1 MKKVNGLRWWVVGL
15 VALAAVINYI
25 DRQAFGALWPDIA
38 SELFPDMDADGSKT
52 IYGTISAIFILSYA
66 AGQTI
71 FGKIFDWI
79 GTRIGFAI
87 SIGVWSIATMIH
99 AFAKGM
105 ISFSIFRSILGIAE
119 AGNWPGAAKA
129 NAEWFPTK
137 ERAFA
142 QGIFNS
148 GAAIGGIV
156 AYPIIGLL
164 AIYLSWQSIFICVG
178 LIGFLWL
185 LPWLYIVK
193 SSPEKHPWLSEN
205 EKNYILSGQ
214 KNQDVDGDGC
224 YDEGY
229 SPKTFELLKRKES
242 WGVIIAS
249 AAIDPIWWLFI
260 VWIPI
265 YLNETF
271 GMNVKD
277 IAFSAWVPYVGAM
290 LGAWFGGLLAQNKL
304 SKGWSVNRTRKVVIT
319 LGCLIMVPCF
329 LLLRSPGGP
338 TMLGFFGV
346 EESTA
351 LTMVEPDVKEVL
363 NNKTFKGLFND
374 DEINIVS
381 QINGQSADVIMAN
394 SYISEAISAAIEK
407 QEFDKAPSKETMG
420 KLSAIAK
427 LKNAQETAAIV
438 AIMIMALLL
447 FGFQTAIGNV
457 QTLPSDMFSGKVV
470 GTLSG
475 FAGTAA
481 KLGAFGLTALIP
493 FLTRGGNYTPA
504 FLIGGALAII
514 ALAAVWLLCPNIQPL
529 KPKST

>member
-1 MKKVNGLRWWVVGL
+1 MKINGLRWWVVGL

-38 SELFPDMDADGSKT
+38 KELFPDMDADGTKK
-52 IYGTISAIFILSYA
+52 IYGTISAVFIIAYA

-71 FGKIFDWI
+71 FGKIFDWV
-79 GTRIGFAI
+79 GTRIGFAL
-87 SIGVWSIATMIH
+87 SIGIWSLATMVH

-105 ISFSIFRSILGIAE
+105 LTFSFFRAILGIAE

-164 AIYLSWQSIFICVG
+164 SIYLSWQAIFVCVG
-178 LIGFLWL
+178 LVGLLWL
-185 LPWLYIVK
+185 LPWLYLVK
-193 SSPEKHPWLSEN
+193 ASPEKHPWLTEE
-205 EKNYILSGQ
+205 EKNYILTGQ
-214 KNQDVDGDGC
+214 KNLDEDGNVE
-224 YDEGY
+224 DEY
-229 SPKTFELLKRKES
+229 NPPTAELLKRKES

-265 YLNETF
+265 YLNEVF
-271 GMNVKD
+271 GLNVKD

-290 LGAWFGGLLAQNKL
+290 FGAWAGGLLAQNRL
-304 SKGWSVNRTRKVVIT
+304 SSGWSVDKTRKMVIT
-319 LGCLIMVPCF
+319 LGCLIMIPCF
-329 LLLRSPGGP
+329 ILLRAPG
-338 TMLGFFGV
+338 
-346 EESTA
+346 
-351 LTMVEPDVKEVL
+351 
-363 NNKTFKGLFND
+363 
-374 DEINIVS
+374 
-381 QINGQSADVIMAN
+381 
-394 SYISEAISAAIEK
+394 
-407 QEFDKAPSKETMG
+407 
-420 KLSAIAK
+420 SAI
-427 LKNAQETAAIV
+427 NAV
-438 AIMIMALLL
+438 MIMAVLL
-447 FGFQTAIGNV
+447 FGFQVAIGNV

-481 KLGAFGLTALIP
+481 KLGAFGLTILVP
-493 FLTRGGNYTPA
+493 LLTKGGNYTPA

-514 ALAAVWLLCPNIQPL
+514 ALLALWILIPKVKPL
-529 KPKST
+529 KAKY